1 MKFKKKI
8 RKFYKRIKEF
18 LSDERG
24 GNLIEY
30 ALLIGFALFLFFLIV
45 SVITNMLD
53 WVLGQSNDFFELVED
68 IGK

>member
-1 MKFKKKI
+1 MKLKKKI

-18 LSDERG
+18 FSDERG

-53 WVLGQSNDFFELVED
+53 WTFGQSDDFFNLVED
-68 IGK
+68 MGK